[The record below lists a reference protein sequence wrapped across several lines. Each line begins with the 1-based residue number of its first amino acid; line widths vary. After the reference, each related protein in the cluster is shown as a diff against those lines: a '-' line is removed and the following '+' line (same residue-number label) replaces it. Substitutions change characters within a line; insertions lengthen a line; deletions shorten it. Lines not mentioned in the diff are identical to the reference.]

1 MASGHLHCATWNF
14 DISLPFKNTFLTN
27 TLYHKQD
34 GGRMRVRERG
44 KMEGSRD
51 FCTHL
56 SLFHCHGLAA
66 RCTLFVNAGQE
77 VLGDAEGVLQEGV
90 IWVTGG
96 CVFQKILYKIHTN
109 VKPKSKMYLI

>member
-1 MASGHLHCATWNF
+1 
-14 DISLPFKNTFLTN
+14 
-27 TLYHKQD
+27 
-34 GGRMRVRERG
+34 MRVRERG
-44 KMEGSRD
+44 KMEGRRG

-56 SLFHCHGLAA
+56 SLLHCHGLAA
-66 RCTLFVNAGQE
+66 RCALFVNAGQE

-109 VKPKSKMYLI
+109 IKPKSKMYLI